1 MWKVIE
7 NREDLK
13 KQLVDKDSK
22 SKEMQKIIKELNE
35 ELEQKEYEA
44 VNGIDEVDVVKGEL

>member
-1 MWKVIE
+1 M
-7 NREDLK
+7 
-13 KQLVDKDSK
+13 DKDNK

-44 VNGIDEVDVVKGEL
+44 VNGIDEIDVVKGKL